1 MEYLQNLLESSTV
14 PILTAFLLGLLT
26 AISPCPLATNIAAVG
41 YISKDMANRSR
52 IFSNGLLYTL
62 GRAAAYTMLGAVL
75 ITVLREGA
83 SVFTIQKAIGK
94 WGEVLIGPALIL
106 IGLFMLFGHRFNLP
120 KFGFS
125 GRGEQMGRRGGWG
138 AFLFRCPSFAGILPD
153 ERHFLF
159 RNADSDVGCRNGR
172 LSLTGRLCCRYGA
185 SRGDRRMDIGIQ
197 RCRDR
202 GFLQPD
208 ADDSKMAYTDCRN
221 AFYCRRYLLR
231 YNLFLL
237 KR

>member
-1 MEYLQNLLESSTV
+1 MGRGIDWPGAYSNRAV
-14 PILTAFLLGLLT
+14 HAFRT
-26 AISPCPLATNIAAVG
+26 SVQPAEI
-41 YISKDMANRSR
+41 R
-52 IFSNGLLYTL
+52 IFRPWRTDGTT
-62 GRAAAYTMLGAVL
+62 R
-75 ITVLREGA
+75 R
-83 SVFTIQKAIGK
+83 
-94 WGEVLIGPALIL
+94 
-106 IGLFMLFGHRFNLP
+106 
-120 KFGFS
+120 
-125 GRGEQMGRRGGWG
+125 MGCIPI
-138 AFLFRCPSFAGILPD
+138 RCPSFAGILPD
-153 ERHFLF
+153 ERRFLF